1 MFEVWF
7 FDVRSTF
14 NIKLLFFHQNLMKL
28 GEVVVHIDR
37 VLQLHQVSL
46 HFDEKN
52 NTFISNTFNGWS
64 VR

>member
-1 MFEVWF
+1 
-7 FDVRSTF
+7 
-14 NIKLLFFHQNLMKL
+14 MKL

-64 VR
+64 AQMVSPLGAGELGLKELLE